1 MPYTR
6 KELLDAVRQDHPE
19 FKDIDDNRLFA
30 AIAVDHPDIAK
41 GISEIQPTPYESP
54 VYPSGTRTAA
64 EVAQDQAANVIQGI
78 PKAITGIPGAVAE
91 GAGAV
96 YQTLT
101 G

>member
-41 GISEIQPTPYESP
+41 GISEIQPRPYESP
-54 VYPSGTRTAA
+54 AYPSGTRTAA
-64 EVAQDQAANVIQGI
+64 EVAQDQAANVITGI
-78 PKAITGIPGAVAE
+78 PKAVLGIPQMVTGALSS
-91 GAGAV
+91 AGAA
-96 YQTLT
+96 
-101 G
+101 